1 VKKDASEETKELY
14 GISKVTA
21 LFEGWTLGQMR
32 LFVEE
37 DGGKMKLNTEDLKSN
52 IKSLQA
58 AGLGTEE
65 DKKRYETQLEILES
79 LGKDKSNL
87 IDIGLNSL

>member
-1 VKKDASEETKELY
+1 
-14 GISKVTA
+14 
-21 LFEGWTLGQMR
+21 MR

-52 IKSLQA
+52 IKTLQA
-58 AGLGTEE
+58 ALPSTSEA
-65 DKKRYETQLEILES
+65 DQKKFQTQLEILES
-79 LGKDKSNL
+79 LGKDKNNL